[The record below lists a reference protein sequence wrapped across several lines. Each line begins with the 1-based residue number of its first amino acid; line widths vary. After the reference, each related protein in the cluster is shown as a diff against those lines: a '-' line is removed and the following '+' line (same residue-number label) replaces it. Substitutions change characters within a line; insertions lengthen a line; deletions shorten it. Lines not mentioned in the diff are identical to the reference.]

1 MTSLSEISGYPGD
14 FLTAEHRTRADG
26 GREFYVS
33 SPEYGEKSVPIM
45 SIRNPADHRRIGE
58 TIASGVPVAF
68 EVGVIGVLLAVNDP
82 YTPLPDN
89 WRTFWEIKRGRQ
101 PTDKVPMYM
110 PPEHQWKIVDYEKL
124 HPEFRKLRSM
134 PEREK
139 LYGNLPLHII
149 MPFKESAKDVNQNV
163 FVTYPQDLQNKPK
176 DLQVPIPTVCLFF
189 QEDKDWRRVAEHA
202 MKVNPFAY
210 YGVTSFNDHGEP
222 SPWSIDEL
230 AAYTVKK
237 GVLPPYDAI
246 VEDHIFRAADIRS
259 SHTQVRLPLVGED
272 PTIRIVRMGPV
283 TGEMIERQTGY
294 QTEVLPS
301 AKFAASGHPE
311 GTDLS
316 ANVYSYIR
324 QANEFVS
331 NRGRRRAA

>member
-1 MTSLSEISGYPGD
+1 MTSLIEASGYPNNP
-14 FLTAEHRTRADG
+14 LTVEGRVISG
-26 GREFYVS
+26 GRVFHVS
-33 SPEYGEKSVPIM
+33 SPEFGEKSVPIL
-45 SIRNPADHRRIGE
+45 SIRNPEDHHRIGE

-89 WRTFWEIKRGRQ
+89 WKAFWEIKRGRQ
-101 PTDKVPMYM
+101 STDKVPMYM
-110 PPEHQWKIVDYEKL
+110 PPEHQWKIVDFEKL
-124 HPEFRKLRSM
+124 HPEFRKLKSM

-149 MPFKESAKDVNQNV
+149 MPFKEKAKDVNTKV
-163 FVTYPQDLQNKPK
+163 FVTYPEDAKNKPQ
-176 DLQVPIPTVCLFF
+176 DMQVPVPTVCLFF
-189 QEDKDWRRVAEHA
+189 QEDRDWRYVAEHA

-222 SPWSIDEL
+222 SPWTLDDL
-230 AAYTVKK
+230 ADYTVKK
-237 GVLPPYDAI
+237 GILPPYDAI
-246 VEDHIFRAADIRS
+246 VEDPIFRMANIMS

-272 PTIRIVRMGPV
+272 PTIKIVRMGPV
-283 TGEMIERQTGY
+283 SGEMIEKQTGY
-294 QTEVLPS
+294 KTEVLPS

-316 ANVYSYIR
+316 ENVYSYIK
-324 QANEFVS
+324 QANNFIAS
-331 NRGRRRAA
+331 RNRRSAA